1 MKEIVL
7 TPLIEDPRVLEDVV
21 DTWPVEGFSK
31 LAKKEHG
38 PIFQAGGFPW

>member
-7 TPLIEDPRVLEDVV
+7 NPLPEEPRILDDVV
-21 DTWPVEGFSK
+21 STWTVDRWRG
-31 LAKKEHG
+31 LGKKEHG